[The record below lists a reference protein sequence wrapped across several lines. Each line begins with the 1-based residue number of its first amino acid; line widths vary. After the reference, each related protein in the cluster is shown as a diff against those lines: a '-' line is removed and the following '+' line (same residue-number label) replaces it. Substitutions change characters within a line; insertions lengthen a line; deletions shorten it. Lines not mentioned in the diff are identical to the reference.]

1 MTDIFDTAAQR
12 TPLRIMNEGPLASR
26 SRPASHVAAEM
37 QVFEAPP
44 SAGAGAPTSI
54 PEQEPSAAPEP
65 VPSPVPR
72 KWVRA
77 ALALLLAVLL
87 MAGAYWCATGVHVS
101 DDPYVNVGQSGISTD
116 VSGVVKNSDVACSS
130 SSCLRSPRWRRL
142 PRALA
147 GRPES
152 RQGDLHLAAL
162 PLYPEA
168 RPPIAMTTAGFLFD
182 VARHVLIG
190 LQQGR
195 GY

>member
-44 SAGAGAPTSI
+44 SAGAGAPASI

-87 MAGAYWCATGVHVS
+87 MAGAYWYATGVHVS

-130 SSCLRSPRWRRL
+130 SSCLRSPRSRL
-142 PRALA
+142 SPRAIA

-162 PLYPEA
+162 PLYLEA
-168 RPPIAMTTAGFLFD
+168 RPPIAMATGGFLFD